1 LDITLTK
8 SSDGAFRVRILIID
22 DSRSSLAMLGSVV
35 SAIGDVDVETF
46 LSPRQAL
53 ERSQTNQFDLVLV
66 DHVMPEMDGVELTRR
81 LRASDN
87 YRTIPIVMVTSD
99 TGNTLRRDAIGA
111 GATDFINK
119 PFDWSELQARVRNL
133 LALRRAHIDLAQ
145 HAENLAREVESATR
159 HLIEREEEVIWRLAR
174 AIEYRDG
181 DTGEHVSRVA
191 HISKLIA
198 EGLGLSSDRTRNI
211 YLAAPL
217 HDIGKIAIADAILGK
232 PGRLTPEE
240 MAMMRTHVTIGAR
253 ILENGS
259 SDLIRVAE
267 LIAQSHHERW
277 DGTGY
282 PNRISGEDIPI
293 EARIVAIAD
302 VFDALCSTRPYKAA
316 WPIEKAYAEIVACS
330 GTHFDPACVDAFK
343 LRRIDILSLMQET
356 RPSPQDERVSA

>member
-1 LDITLTK
+1 
-8 SSDGAFRVRILIID
+8 
-22 DSRSSLAMLGSVV
+22 MLGSVV
-35 SAIGDVDVETF
+35 SAIGELDVETL

-53 ERSQTNQFDLVLV
+53 DRCQDMQFDLVLV
-66 DHVMPEMDGVELTRR
+66 DHVMPEMDGVEVTRR
-81 LRASDN
+81 LRASTS

-99 TGNTLRRDAIGA
+99 NGNKLRRDAISA

-119 PFDWSELQARVRNL
+119 PFDVAELQARVRNL
-133 LALRRAHIDLAQ
+133 LTLRRAQVDLAQ
-145 HAENLAREVESATR
+145 HAEVLAREVESATR
-159 HLIEREEEVIWRLAR
+159 HLVEREEEVIWRLAR

-191 HISKLIA
+191 HISKLIG
-198 EGLGLSSDRTRNI
+198 EGVGLSPERCRNI

-217 HDIGKIAIADAILGK
+217 HDIGKIGIADAILGK
-232 PGRLTPEE
+232 PGRLSPEE
-240 MAMMRTHVTIGAR
+240 MAIMRTHVIIGAR

-267 LIAQSHHERW
+267 RIAQGHHERW

-330 GTHFDPACVDAFK
+330 GSHFDPTCVDAFK
-343 LRRIDILSLMQET
+343 IRWRDILALMQET
-356 RPSPQDERVSA
+356 LPARQVELASIDA